1 MTAATLRWRAWR
13 VIGDAQDYAAIVPDP
28 AKLGEFLRGTAGEDF
43 ATADDFVA
51 WLRAN
56 IAPAVGY
63 VIRVRRVT
71 AEGITWTLHL
81 PAEQAVTA

>member
-1 MTAATLRWRAWR
+1 MEATALRWRAWR

-28 AKLGEFLRGTAGEDF
+28 TKLGEFLRGTPGEDF

-56 IAPAVGY
+56 IPPAVDY

-71 AEGITWTLHL
+71 SEGITWTLHV
-81 PAEQAVTA
+81 PPEQAVAA